1 MTTLARIRSARLEA
15 GTLARFA
22 TGLTWDEIRALAPCH
37 SEGWWRHA
45 IADAE
50 ERGLLVWVRADA
62 VWRLSP
68 AGRGVTRSVA

>member
-1 MTTLARIRSARLEA
+1 VTSLARILSARIEA

-22 TGLTWDEIRALAPCH
+22 PGLTWEQIRELSSH

-50 ERGLLVWVRADA
+50 ERGLLVWARGDK

-68 AGRGVTRSVA
+68 AGRGVTRVVS